1 MTLPQEVVAQ
11 GEMAAQ
17 WWYGGEMPVGRLN
30 MTPLAAASPLAGHR
44 SRKLIPEFRLHRPR
58 SATEAV
64 ALKAA
69 AGPGAVFMAG
79 GIDVVNRMK
88 FGVPV
93 TEVIHLGRLD
103 GLDRIEEWE
112 GELHLGALVT
122 HDRLATSPHIGA
134 RLPSLAQTWPDVA
147 NIRIRCKGT
156 IGGNIMAGDPSYDFA
171 LAAVAA
177 DAQLHFLSLDGGTT
191 VLAAAGGATQHVGL
205 LTAIVFPFVSTLR
218 LLFDRSLRPIVTLAL
233 GLDLA
238 GGRITGGRAAIGC
251 AYPALV
257 AAKLPFD
264 EPLLPAELVRRAA
277 PLAQAVAAELP
288 EPLGDH
294 YGSSGYRRRMIELLL
309 RRNLGAVA

>member
-17 WWYGGEMPVGRLN
+17 WWYGGEMPVVRLN

-171 LAAVAA
+171 LAALAA
-177 DAQLHFLSLDGGTT
+177 NARLHFLADDGSARTT
-191 VLAAAGGATQHVGL
+191 SSSQLNAGMPDGL
-205 LTAIVFPFVSTLR
+205 LTAVSVPSSDTLR
-218 LLFDRSLRPIVTLAL
+218 LVFDRSLRPIVTLAL
-233 GLDLA
+233 GLDVA
-238 GGRITGGRAAIGC
+238 DGSITGGRVAIGC
-251 AYPALV
+251 AYV
-257 AAKLPFD
+257 
-264 EPLLPAELVRRAA
+264 A
-277 PLAQAVAAELP
+277 PLAVNLP
-288 EPLGDH
+288 MNDPL
-294 YGSSGYRRRMIELLL
+294 
-309 RRNLGAVA
+309 

>member
-1 MTLPQEVVAQ
+1 
-11 GEMAAQ
+11 
-17 WWYGGEMPVGRLN
+17 
-30 MTPLAAASPLAGHR
+30 MTPLAVTSSLAVHR

-58 SATEAV
+58 SAMEAV

-69 AGPGAVFMAG
+69 AGAGAVFMAG

-93 TEVIHLGRLD
+93 TEVIHLGHIA
-103 GLDRIEEWE
+103 GLDRIDERE
-112 GELHLGALVT
+112 GALQLGALVT
-122 HDRLATSPHIGA
+122 HDRLATSPLVGA

-156 IGGNIMAGDPSYDFA
+156 IGGNIMARDPSYDFA

-177 DAQLHFLSLDGGTT
+177 DAQLHFLSPDGGTT
-191 VLAAAGGATQHVGL
+191 VLAAVDGVADQVGL
-205 LTAIVFPFVSTLR
+205 LTAIEFPLGSTLR
-218 LLFDRSLRPIVTLAL
+218 LLFDRSLRPIATLAL
-233 GLDLA
+233 GLDFVD
-238 GGRITGGRAAIGC
+238 GRITGGRAAIGC
-251 AYPALV
+251 AYPVVV
-257 AAKLPFD
+257 AAKLLFD
-264 EPLLPAELVRRAA
+264 EPLSPVELARRAA
-277 PLAQAVAAELP
+277 LLAQAVTAELP